1 MNRPPL
7 RPRGIKRGSW
17 KLPRHR
23 GRATQLQGNSPLL
36 FNDWIQVENPLQSS
50 LAKITMFGWCL
61 HASLLIVTSHVVVP
75 FFIISKRI
83 CAYLLRSV
91 NMQGGYLK
99 TCSCWCF
106 AAPEKLH
113 FANAGESNGQKCIGE
128 DVVGK
133 LVNVRVLGPKT
144 MCGRQIARLVS
155 VCSAA
160 VNQEKTLVRRILMD
174 VLLLLA
180 FRSCLL
186 RGLLLL
192 LENASWSVLPT
203 QLYNGNLALRNFQ
216 KNSQTW
222 QHCIWWLQMNC
233 VVPQDV
239 IFLQSAM
246 TNTKCM

>member
-23 GRATQLQGNSPLL
+23 EASTQLQGNSPLL

-99 TCSCWCF
+99 TCLLMCL
-106 AAPEKLH
+106 AAAEKLH
-113 FANAGESNGQKCIGE
+113 FANAGESNGQKCIERRCRKIGQCPT
-128 DVVGK
+128 
-133 LVNVRVLGPKT
+133 LGPKT
-144 MCGRQIARLVS
+144 MCGRRIARLVS

-174 VLLLLA
+174 VQLLLA
-180 FRSCLL
+180 SRSCLL
-186 RGLLLL
+186 RGLLCTSGKCKLIS
-192 LENASWSVLPT
+192 A
-203 QLYNGNLALRNFQ
+203 A
-216 KNSQTW
+216 NST
-222 QHCIWWLQMNC
+222 L
-233 VVPQDV
+233 
-239 IFLQSAM
+239 
-246 TNTKCM
+246 K